1 MTPARPAASEDG
13 PGAENQ
19 RAKGLLDSST
29 ITAAEFD
36 SIKTK
41 AVA

>member
-13 PGAENQ
+13 PGAEIQ
-19 RAKGLLDSST
+19 RAKGLLDSGT

-41 AVA
+41 ALA